1 MLDHTPIDID
11 KLYYSIGIDV
21 QYYNMLPFGSLSTI
35 HWAHLDLV
43 VFKTLRHVYESALY
57 CTKWATAENKC
68 RFKASCSCFL
78 LNYPVKIRDYWHTS
92 LLNAPIIMMK
102 LHWWQWSNLKKDIF
116 PQEKFLI
123 QKRTIMKTLW
133 RWRKDILVL
142 SGDSFT
148 DIHTLLQCCCLIGE
162 VFKTKCR

>member
-57 CTKWATAENKC
+57 CTKCAKAENKC

-102 LHWWQWSNLKKDIF
+102 HCIDNNDPIWRRTFSPRRSFWYKRGPSWKHSDAEEKTFWFFQETVSQIF
-116 PQEKFLI
+116 I
-123 QKRTIMKTLW
+123 RCCNVV
-133 RWRKDILVL
+133 VL
-142 SGDSFT
+142 
-148 DIHTLLQCCCLIGE
+148 
-162 VFKTKCR
+162 